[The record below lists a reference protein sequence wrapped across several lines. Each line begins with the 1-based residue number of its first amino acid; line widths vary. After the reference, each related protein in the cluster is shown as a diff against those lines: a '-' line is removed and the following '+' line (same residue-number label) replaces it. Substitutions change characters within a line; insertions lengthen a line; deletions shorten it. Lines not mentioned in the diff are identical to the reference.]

1 MKWRLPAVVTAALL
15 SAAAG
20 SAATVTTIH
29 RPLHLPVLRAHAVC
43 PRTPGGRADPVTGIT
58 LGSGPVY
65 PVLGFAQPPPRPLGV
80 VYLVSHGGGTLRI
93 GGWYFYKTLWTVT
106 PDYHGPVLIR
116 GGRIDRPG
124 LLRFATTG
132 EQIRTE
138 LTMPG
143 FDSSGSW
150 RRSTAYTLFRG
161 PGCYA
166 FQLDGTTF
174 SKVIVFKV
182 AH

>member
-1 MKWRLPAVVTAALL
+1 MKLWFPAVVTAALIP
-15 SAAAG
+15 AVG
-20 SAATVTTIH
+20 SAATGTTIH
-29 RPLHLPVLRAHAVC
+29 RPLHLPVLHGHAVC
-43 PRTPGGRADPVTGIT
+43 PRTLGGRADPVTGIT
-58 LGSGPVY
+58 LGRGPVY
-65 PVLGFAQPPPRPLGV
+65 PVLGFEEPPPRPLGI
-80 VYLVSHGGGTLRI
+80 VYLVSHGGGTLKIRD
-93 GGWYFYKTLWTVT
+93 WYFYKTLWTVD
-106 PDYHGPVLIR
+106 PKYIGPVLIR
-116 GGRIDRPG
+116 GGRIDRSG
-124 LLRFATTG
+124 ALRFATTG

-150 RRSTAYTLFRG
+150 RRATAYTLFPG

-174 SKVIVFKV
+174 SKIVVFKV